1 MPRACRVPSRP
12 RADNFYGGTLSK
24 SLGDV
29 FETHA
34 LDFLRRQRMR
44 FVARNVTCRGGEID
58 LVMLDECGALVFVEV
73 RARKGG
79 RYANAAA
86 SVDARKRARL
96 VHAAQHF
103 LATWRG
109 ALPACRFDIV
119 AFDAGRIAWLR
130 DAFRADEA

>member
-1 MPRACRVPSRP
+1 MLPV
-12 RADNFYGGTLSK
+12 DNFYGEALSK
-24 SLGDV
+24 TLGDT
-29 FETHA
+29 FESHA
-34 LDFLRRQRMR
+34 LEFLQRQRMR
-44 FVARNVTCRGGEID
+44 LVARNVTCRGGELD
-58 LVMLDECGALVFVEV
+58 LVMLDKHGALVFVEV
-73 RARKGG
+73 RAR
-79 RYANAAA
+79 RSARFANAAA

-119 AFDAGRIAWLR
+119 AFDAGRIHWMP